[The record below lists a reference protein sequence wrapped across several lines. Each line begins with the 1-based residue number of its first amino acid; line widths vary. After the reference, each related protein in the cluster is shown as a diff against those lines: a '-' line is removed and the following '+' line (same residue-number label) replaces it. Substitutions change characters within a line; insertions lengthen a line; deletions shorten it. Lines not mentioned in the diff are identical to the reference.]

1 MRILIPSRRYNLNLR
16 LLRKLHLN
24 LTFVIMIMS
33 WYVHLSACDKPHFNV
48 TLTDLAINFTNINT
62 IVIDPGHGG
71 KDAGCNGKHS
81 TEKHVV
87 LELALSL
94 GEKINTFYPHIEVI
108 YTRKTDVFIPLHIRT
123 KIANENNADL
133 FLSIHCNAFPSK
145 YASGTETYVMGLHTT
160 EYNLNIAKRE
170 NSSVLLEDDYTAH
183 YDGYDPN
190 SPEGHIILSMYQNVN
205 LEQSIE
211 VAQLIE
217 NQFDKLPNMKS
228 KGVKQAG
235 FVVLKRATMPSIL
248 IETGFLTNPKDEAIL
263 SSNQGKKSIIES
275 IFTGLSSFIDAPS
288 SHYNTVAQSTA
299 ENTHKA
305 YHTTA
310 PSFVH
315 VKNNTTT
322 VEVISNPSKPE
333 KVIAY
338 NSPKPDN
345 YYKPAAKN
353 QTSTVRTSAND
364 RPEVAKKDFIVR
376 PARRVNNSI
385 SNKTITNNKPKKPTI
400 PYNRT
405 GKKKVNYSVQIAATK
420 EKCNPL
426 EKLGIKNLA
435 YTTIYEDGMFKYISG
450 IFDDMSEAYE
460 HRKFLLEKGFQGA
473 FLVAYDENI
482 RLNIEKARSMTSGQ

>member
-1 MRILIPSRRYNLNLR
+1 
-16 LLRKLHLN
+16 
-24 LTFVIMIMS
+24 MS
-33 WYVHLSACDKPHFNV
+33 CYYSLSACDKHHFNV
-48 TLTDLAINFTNINT
+48 NLTDIPVNFSNINT

-94 GEKINTFYPHIEVI
+94 GEKINLFYPHIEVI

-123 KIANENNADL
+123 KIANENKADL

-170 NSSVLLEDDYTAH
+170 NSSVLLEDDYTAN

-190 SPEGHIILSMYQNVN
+190 SPEGHIILSMYQNAN

-217 NQFDKLPNMKS
+217 NQFDRLPNMKS

-235 FVVLKRATMPSIL
+235 FVVLKRATMPSVL

-263 SSNQGKKSIIES
+263 SSRKGKKSIVES
-275 IFTGLSSFIDAPS
+275 IFTGLSSFIDSPS
-288 SHYNTVAQSTA
+288 TSYNAYAQTNS
-299 ENTHKA
+299 NNNSSYYQSKA
-305 YHTTA
+305 A
-310 PSFVH
+310 PSFIQ

-322 VEVISNPSKPE
+322 VEIINKPSNNQEVIP
-333 KVIAY
+333 Y
-338 NSPKPDN
+338 NKPKPDN
-345 YYKPAAKN
+345 YYKPSGTANAEKASNAAQAQK
-353 QTSTVRTSAND
+353 
-364 RPEVAKKDFIVR
+364 EVAKKDFILR
-376 PARRVNNSI
+376 PAKPALSTSAAKPNM
-385 SNKTITNNKPKKPTI
+385 NNKPKTPRI
-400 PYNRT
+400 PYNSS

-426 EKLGIKNLA
+426 EKLGIKNIA
-435 YTTIYEDGMFKYISG
+435 YTTIYEDGMFKYLSG

-460 HRKFLLEKGFQGA
+460 HRKMLLEKGFQGA

-482 RLNIEKARSMTSGQ
+482 RLNIEKARSITNGQ